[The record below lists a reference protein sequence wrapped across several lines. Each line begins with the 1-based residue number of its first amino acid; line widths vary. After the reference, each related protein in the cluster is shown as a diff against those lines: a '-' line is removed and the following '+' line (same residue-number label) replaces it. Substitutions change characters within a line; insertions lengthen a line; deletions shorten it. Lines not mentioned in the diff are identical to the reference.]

1 MEDKK
6 FIIINEGN
14 VYIGGEIWRGTLNIK
29 SEVDGP
35 YTSEM
40 GYYLSKED
48 TDRLF
53 SLITLEDFIKMVH
66 DGGCMAMTDFFD
78 GHGIKYES
86 NLIY

>member
-1 MEDKK
+1 MEDQK

-35 YTSEM
+35 YISEM
-40 GYYLSKED
+40 GYYLSKEE
-48 TDRLF
+48 TNKLF
-53 SLITLEDFIKMVH
+53 SLITLEGFIKMVH

-78 GHGIKYES
+78 AHGIKYES